1 MKLRLIAL
9 LALLCAA
16 PAAFAADLIVTVTG
30 VTHTTGTIRVV
41 TIFDPDGVARQ
52 GESRNLDASTA
63 KDGVIS
69 TRFKGLAPTTLGV
82 VAVEEASVNHAVEK
96 AFKGGVAAP
105 SASSAEMHVVLVEP
119 STTVTVP
126 LAPSR

>member
-1 MKLRLIAL
+1 MKMRLFAVLAAL
-9 LALLCAA
+9 FVA

-30 VTHTTGTIRVV
+30 VTQTTGTIRVV

-63 KDGVIS
+63 RDGVIT

-82 VAVEEASVNHAVEK
+82 VAVEEASVNHAIEK

-105 SASSAEMHVVLVEP
+105 AASSAEVRVVLAEP
-119 STTVTVP
+119 SMTVTVP